1 MKRSLSF
8 FVGSHKT
15 HWVSSCIMRHLFK
28 NAGYSRIFYFCT
40 SLVLILIRRPEFE
53 CHNMNLNTNCYLE
66 LLHYSFSF
74 YCNSTTENR
83 LGNCLPTCLTLTTL
97 SSPHYMIYAEQTNS
111 TTRQSYIYI

>member
-1 MKRSLSF
+1 MP
-8 FVGSHKT
+8 
-15 HWVSSCIMRHLFK
+15 IQEY
-28 NAGYSRIFYFCT
+28 AIFERVWFLHEYK
-40 SLVLILIRRPEFE
+40 IPEFE
-53 CHNMNLNTNCYLE
+53 CHDMNLNNNSYLE

-111 TTRQSYIYI
+111 TTKQNYISQVL